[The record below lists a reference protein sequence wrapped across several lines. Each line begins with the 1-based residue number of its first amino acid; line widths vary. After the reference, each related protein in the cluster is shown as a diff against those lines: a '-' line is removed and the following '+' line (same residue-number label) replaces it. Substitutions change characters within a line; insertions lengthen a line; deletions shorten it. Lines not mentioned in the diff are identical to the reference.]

1 MLKNTHRPWLA
12 AIGIIPLALTLTG
25 CFGGPS
31 LPNLPGGDSGS
42 GSGTDEVDE
51 ELVEDI
57 VEGSG
62 EDIDFETGSLPAD
75 FPVDDVPLVDGE
87 ISQAMSVGA
96 GQAWTVYV
104 KVADQATAESAV
116 GLLEAAGYTNESMI
130 AWEND
135 AYLVVV
141 LPQEADG
148 GWVVYYQVQV
158 QQ

>member
-1 MLKNTHRPWLA
+1 MLKKNVRPWLV

-31 LPNLPGGDSGS
+31 IPNAGGSGGDS
-42 GSGTDEVDE
+42 DQVDD

-62 EDIDFETGSLPAD
+62 EDIDFETGALPAD
-75 FPVDDVPLVDGE
+75 FPVDAVPLVDGE
-87 ISQAMSVGA
+87 IARAMSVGD
-96 GQAWTVYV
+96 GQAWTVYID
-104 KVADQATAESAV
+104 VADQATAESAA
-116 GLLEAAGYTNESMI
+116 GLLEAAGYSNDSMV

-135 AYLVVV
+135 EYLVVV
-141 LPQEADG
+141 LPQESDG
-148 GWVVYYQVQV
+148 GWLVYYQVQV

>member
-1 MLKNTHRPWLA
+1 MLTTSHRPWLV
-12 AIGIIPLALTLTG
+12 AIGVVPLALTLTG
-25 CFGGPS
+25 CFGGPN

-42 GSGTDEVDE
+42 GSDQVED
-51 ELVEDI
+51 ELVEDM

-62 EDIDFETGSLPAD
+62 DDIDFETGSLPAD

-87 ISQAMSVGA
+87 IAQGMSVGA
-96 GQAWTVYV
+96 GQAWTVTV
-104 KVADQATAESAV
+104 KVADQATAESAT
-116 GLLEAAGYTNESMI
+116 GLLEAAGYSNDSMV

-135 AYLVVV
+135 SYLVVV

-148 GWVVYYQVQV
+148 GWIVYYQVQV